1 MKLFLILLFLF
12 LIYIFVLAPITLLL
26 VLEEKI
32 TWKNLKKVYRIL
44 FWHE

>member
-12 LIYIFVLAPITLLL
+12 LIYIFVLAPVTFLL
-26 VLEEKI
+26 VLGEEI

-44 FWHE
+44 FRHE